1 MTEVARERIIQLEK
15 IERITQAIVSYYS
28 DVDLAAHLSA
38 LDDEGLTYSPD
49 GVVRKVWINHK
60 LVDAFS
66 ELRKELG
73 L

>member
-1 MTEVARERIIQLEK
+1 MVR
-15 IERITQAIVSYYS
+15 AIVSYYS
-28 DVDLAAHLSA
+28 DTDLAAHLAA

-60 LVDAFS
+60 LVDCFA
-66 ELRKELG
+66 ELRKDLD